1 MTAEIQIGARNSFN
15 RKELHSIYQLR
26 AKVFSGRLGWEVA
39 VLGGMEID
47 GYDALDPYYMMMRNS
62 AQRVV
67 GCWRLL
73 PTTGPYMLKDTFP
86 ELLHGKQAPEH
97 EQVWEL
103 SRFAIENASDGS
115 RFGFAENA
123 MNAMREVVRFADE
136 NGIRQY
142 VTVTT
147 TAIERLLR
155 HAGIEMSRFGPPVR
169 IGIEE
174 AVALEIHLGQKTHVA
189 LFGSFH

>member
-1 MTAEIQIGARNSFN
+1 MKSVIQIKARNTFN
-15 RKELHSIYQLR
+15 RNELLSIHQLR
-26 AKVFSGRLGWEVA
+26 AKVFKGRLGWEVA

-47 GYDALDPYYMMMRNS
+47 GYDALDPYYMEIREEE
-62 AQRVV
+62 QPLR

-86 ELLHGKQAPEH
+86 ELLHGHTAPEH
-97 EQVWEL
+97 EKVWEL
-103 SRFAIENASDGS
+103 SRFAIDNTGA
-115 RFGFAENA
+115 RNTFGFANVA

-136 NGIRQY
+136 NGIAKY

-155 HAGIEMSRFGPPVR
+155 HAGIEMSRFGPPVQ
-169 IGIEE
+169 IGVEH
-174 AVALEIHLGQKTHVA
+174 AVALEIHLGQKTHSA
-189 LFGSFH
+189 LFGALH